1 MNSCANFTYLQGS
14 LCIFAQVCVI
24 KNIEK
29 WVNIMLVK
37 SPLLLVCG
45 KVFIVKLFWL
55 L

>member
-1 MNSCANFTYLQGS
+1 MYICM
-14 LCIFAQVCVI
+14 I

-45 KVFIVKLFWL
+45 KVFIVKIFWL
-55 L
+55 LQPYFDHLACLLHT